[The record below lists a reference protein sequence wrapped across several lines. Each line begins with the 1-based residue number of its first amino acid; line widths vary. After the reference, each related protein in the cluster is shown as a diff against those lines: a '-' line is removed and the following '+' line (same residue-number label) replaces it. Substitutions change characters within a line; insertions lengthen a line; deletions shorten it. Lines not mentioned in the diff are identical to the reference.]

1 MKRISLVLFV
11 GFVFTFDLMSGA
23 VVRRNASIDAAG
35 NATVT
40 W

>member
-1 MKRISLVLFV
+1 V

-23 VVRRNASIDAAG
+23 VIGRNASIDAAG

-40 W
+40 